1 MQSPL
6 PPTSGSASA
15 GSSGHRVIANSFE
28 ASRAPLAAASVLL
41 APSAF
46 LTFVAMLG
54 PSYFLAKIF
63 ELAGRNTVKYQ
74 GQMNQYIKDESQFA
88 GGITGM
94 VEFLAGMGVKEFKKG
109 FSMLAELIP
118 AEERPN
124 LTSEEIEE
132 LYKGILRYNEKGE
145 MVPSGKVQ
153 PFEVNNV
160 VAKAQAESSQSQST
174 FLHI

>member
-1 MQSPL
+1 MQSPP

-46 LTFVAMLG
+46 LTFAAMLG

-124 LTSEEIEE
+124 LTSE
-132 LYKGILRYNEKGE
+132 
-145 MVPSGKVQ
+145 
-153 PFEVNNV
+153 
-160 VAKAQAESSQSQST
+160 
-174 FLHI
+174 